1 MPVALPIEINN
12 ILKLIRIVSHWMFG
26 LFLSGACLSFVMIFI
41 VPLSVY
47 SRWTSLPITIFT
59 FLAALLT
66 TVASVIA
73 TVLFVRHP
81 LQTVKDH
88 ELLVNA
94 SQVIMR
100 DVITAQTTLNI
111 KATLGIQMFACE

>member
-47 SRWTSLPITIFT
+47 SRWASLPITIFT

-88 ELLVNA
+88 GLLVNA
-94 SQVIMR
+94 S
-100 DVITAQTTLNI
+100 
-111 KATLGIQMFACE
+111 

>member
-1 MPVALPIEINN
+1 MPVALPLEINN

-47 SRWTSLPITIFT
+47 SRWASFPITIFT

-66 TVASVIA
+66 TVGSVIA
-73 TVLFVRHP
+73 TVLFVRLP
-81 LQTVKDH
+81 LAALETQH
-88 ELLVNA
+88 GLLH
-94 SQVIMR
+94 
-100 DVITAQTTLNI
+100 
-111 KATLGIQMFACE
+111 